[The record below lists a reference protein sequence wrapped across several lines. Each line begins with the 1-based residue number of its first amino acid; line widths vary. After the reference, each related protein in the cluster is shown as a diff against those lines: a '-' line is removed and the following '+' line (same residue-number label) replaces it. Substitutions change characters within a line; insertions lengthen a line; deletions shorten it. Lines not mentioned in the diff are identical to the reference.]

1 MTELT
6 KTEVKWVI
14 AELDGGIKEIE
25 EMHLPEGFNRTIAK
39 AHADNLRSV
48 KDKLEDALARGAKM
62 IRVR

>member
-14 AELDGGIKEIE
+14 AELDGSIKEIE
-25 EMHLPEGFNRTIAK
+25 AMHLPEGFNRTLAK
-39 AHADNLRSV
+39 VHTDNLKSV
-48 KDKLEDALARGAKM
+48 KKKLEDALNRGAKM